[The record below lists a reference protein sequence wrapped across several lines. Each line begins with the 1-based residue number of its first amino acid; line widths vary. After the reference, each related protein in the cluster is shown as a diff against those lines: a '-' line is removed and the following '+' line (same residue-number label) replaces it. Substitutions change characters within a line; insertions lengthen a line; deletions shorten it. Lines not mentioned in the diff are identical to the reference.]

1 MEKIVLKSFE
11 DSSVIKLGMWN
22 PATEDLI
29 VIFNTGSIWS
39 YGKIPYTIWWSL
51 YSADSAGKY
60 FNNNI
65 RGKYTESCIYKP
77 GAKVV

>member
-22 PATEDLI
+22 PATEDL
-29 VIFNTGSIWS
+29 VVVFNTGSIWS
-39 YGKIPYTIWWSL
+39 YSKLPYAIWWSL
-51 YSADSAGKY
+51 YSAESAGKY

-77 GAKVV
+77 GVQVV